1 MARWSYKPG
10 RSLSLP
16 KPTLTA
22 APAPDL
28 DVIAMWTVGAV
39 RRIQMRDGQVLIT
52 CTTAPGALN
61 GTLDR

>member
-1 MARWSYKPG
+1 
-10 RSLSLP
+10 LP
-16 KPTLTA
+16 KPTLTSS
-22 APAPDL
+22 PDVDR

-61 GTLDR
+61 GTPDR